1 MAKII
6 ETDTEELSIMSSY
19 SLWRNALVGLILGL
33 VFYGISALIEK
44 YYNSPVVA
52 GGIAVIICG
61 AIGIVIMARM
71 YMPQT
76 LIINLAAAA
85 TLWGLAEW
93 TNGLGWLEVVIW
105 SVMLYGLA
113 YVVFSWVAR
122 FTKATPVVISV
133 IIIIIAARTAAAL

>member
-1 MAKII
+1 
-6 ETDTEELSIMSSY
+6 
-19 SLWRNALVGLILGL
+19 
-33 VFYGISALIEK
+33 
-44 YYNSPVVA
+44 
-52 GGIAVIICG
+52 
-61 AIGIVIMARM
+61 
-71 YMPQT
+71 MPQT